1 MRLRFKREHAGL
13 HDPPALGA
21 GPGESHQGY
30 YACVDGFISR
40 FLGDFIRSIMS
51 APKALPEL
59 LPAFAPYAV
68 VLALFGGFVI
78 WNDGIVLGA
87 FFSAIIIEI
96 AANVM
101 YRRQIQSH
109 SFISRTTAVLLRCVC
124 NNDRVAGS
132 ALW

>member
-1 MRLRFKREHAGL
+1 MRLRFKRGNDKL

-21 GPGESHQGY
+21 GAGELCQGCH
-30 YACVDGFISR
+30 ACVDGFISQ
-40 FLGDFIRSIMS
+40 FPGDFIRSIMS

-87 FFSAIIIEI
+87 FFSVIIIEI
-96 AANVM
+96 TANVM
-101 YRRQIQSH
+101 YRR
-109 SFISRTTAVLLRCVC
+109 
-124 NNDRVAGS
+124 
-132 ALW
+132 